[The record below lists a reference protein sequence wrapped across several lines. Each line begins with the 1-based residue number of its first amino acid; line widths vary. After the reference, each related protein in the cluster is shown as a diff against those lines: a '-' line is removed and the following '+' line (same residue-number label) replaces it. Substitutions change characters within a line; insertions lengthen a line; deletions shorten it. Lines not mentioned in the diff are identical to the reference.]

1 MAGLTAFTFVSDS
14 GQTETTAVR
23 PPEKKQ
29 SVPRWKVISELC
41 QVGAA
46 FWFAAAGFVPAAAVL
61 RRCSTARESV
71 CFPMAGR

>member
-29 SVPRWKVISELC
+29 SVPRSELC